1 MITTTT
7 TTLFAGFVARLDG
20 VTVAQRDIADKV
32 IKAAGGL
39 DAALSSYLKT
49 GKANAARVG
58 ALAYVYRG
66 ILECFEHGQ
75 KSKLL
80 GFATGTKKNTDAF
93 AFVRDAGIVS
103 DSGAVLIGVDPAA
116 KGKAVEALQSRAA
129 DFIALYLAAAAAAAA
144 VREAEREA
152 EKANKDSEASTGEAS
167 TGEVV
172 APAPELSEGQQDDTA
187 VTRIV
192 SRWAVLSEENKE
204 MLLALLAPA
213 KPAKPAAAKPAAA
226 KPAAAKPAAAKPAA
240 AKPAAA
246 AAV

>member
-1 MITTTT
+1 MAAITTTT
-7 TTLFAGFVARLDG
+7 ATLFAGFVARLDG
-20 VTVAQRDIADKV
+20 VTVAQRDIADKT

-49 GKANAARVG
+49 GKASAARIG

-80 GFATGTKKNTDAF
+80 GFSTGTKKNTDAF
-93 AFVRDAGIVS
+93 SFVRDAGIVS

-129 DFIALYLAAAAAAAA
+129 DFIAAFLTFAAAAAAA
-144 VREAEREA
+144 REAEREA
-152 EKANKDSEASTGEAS
+152 EKAKKDSEASTGEAS
-167 TGEVV
+167 TGEVI
-172 APAPELSEGQQDDTA
+172 APAPELSEGQQDDAA

-192 SRWAVLSEENKE
+192 SRWALLSEDNKAT
-204 MLLALLAPA
+204 LLALLV
-213 KPAKPAAAKPAAA
+213 PAKPAAKPAPA
-226 KPAAAKPAAAKPAA
+226 K
-240 AKPAAA
+240 
-246 AAV
+246 

>member
-1 MITTTT
+1 MNTTTA
-7 TTLFAGFVARLDG
+7 TLFAGFVARLDG
-20 VTVAQRDIADKV
+20 VTVSQRDIADKT

-49 GKANAARVG
+49 GKASAARIG

-66 ILECFEHGQ
+66 IPECFEHGQ

-93 AFVRDAGIVS
+93 MFVRDAGIVS
-103 DSGAVLIGVDPAA
+103 DAGAVLIGVDPAA

-144 VREAEREA
+144 AREAEREA
-152 EKANKDSEASTGEAS
+152 EKAKKDSEASSSEAS
-167 TGEVV
+167 SEVL
-172 APAPELSEGQQDDTA
+172 APAPELSEGQQDDAA

-192 SRWAVLSEENKE
+192 SRWALLSEDSKAS
-204 MLLALLAPA
+204 LLALLAPA
-213 KPAKPAAAKPAAA
+213 KPAAKPAAA
-226 KPAAAKPAAAKPAA
+226 KPAAAKPAAKPAA
-240 AKPAAA
+240 
-246 AAV
+246 V

>member
-1 MITTTT
+1 MNATTTT
-7 TTLFAGFVARLDG
+7 AAGLFAGFVARLDG
-20 VTVAQRDIADKV
+20 VTVAQRDIADKT

-49 GKANAARVG
+49 GKTSAARIG

-116 KGKAVEALQSRAA
+116 KGKASEALQSRAA
-129 DFIALYLAAAAAAAA
+129 DFIALYLAFSAAAAAA
-144 VREAEREA
+144 REAEREA
-152 EKANKDSEASTGEAS
+152 EKAKKDSEASTGEAS

-172 APAPELSEGQQDDTA
+172 APAPELSEGQQDDAA
-187 VTRIV
+187 VSRIV
-192 SRWAVLSEENKE
+192 ARWALLSEDNKAS
-204 MLLALLAPA
+204 LLALLAPA
-213 KPAKPAAAKPAAA
+213 KP
-226 KPAAAKPAAAKPAA
+226 AAKPAA

-246 AAV
+246 AAKPAAAKPAAV

>member
-1 MITTTT
+1 MNTTTT
-7 TTLFAGFVARLDG
+7 TTPFTGFVARLDG
-20 VTVAQRDIADKV
+20 VTVSQRDTAEKT

-49 GKANAARVG
+49 GKASAARIG

-80 GFATGTKKNTDAF
+80 GFAIGTKKSTDAF

-116 KGKAVEALQSRAA
+116 KGKAIEALQSRAA
-129 DFIALYLAAAAAAAA
+129 DFIAAFLAFAATAAAA
-144 VREAEREA
+144 REAEREA
-152 EKANKDSEASTGEAS
+152 EKAKKDSEASTGESSSSEAS
-167 TGEVV
+167 TGEVI
-172 APAPELSEGQQDDTA
+172 APAPELSEGQQDDAA

-192 SRWAVLSEENKE
+192 SRWVLLSEDNKAA
-204 MLLALLAPA
+204 LLALLT
-213 KPAKPAAAKPAAA
+213 PAKPAAAKPAAA
-226 KPAAAKPAAAKPAA
+226 KPAAAKPAA
-240 AKPAAA
+240 
-246 AAV
+246 

>member
-1 MITTTT
+1 MNATTT
-7 TTLFAGFVARLDG
+7 TTLFTGFVARLDG

-49 GKANAARVG
+49 GKASAARIG

-103 DSGAVLIGVDPAA
+103 DSGAVLIGVDSAA
-116 KGKAVEALQSRAA
+116 KGKAVEALQSRAT
-129 DFIALYLAAAAAAAA
+129 DFIALYLTFSAAAAA

-152 EKANKDSEASTGEAS
+152 EKAKKDSEASTGEASTGEAS

-172 APAPELSEGQQDDTA
+172 APAPELSEGQQDDAA

-192 SRWAVLSEENKE
+192 SRWALLSEDNKAA
-204 MLLALLAPA
+204 LLALLAPA
-213 KPAKPAAAKPAAA
+213 KPAAAKPAAKPAAA
-226 KPAAAKPAAAKPAA
+226 KPAAAKPAA
-240 AKPAAA
+240 
-246 AAV
+246 